1 MVGHQ
6 SLDVCW
12 QKLQVGWRSARTNQA
27 TFLLADRCNLVVNY
41 RIPKEAI
48 PINSKATLPIPPINP
63 PTEESAIAVMDQIRC
78 RAYEL
83 YEQRGREDGYDIEDW
98 LHAESEVIHRG
109 ETKAA

>member
-1 MVGHQ
+1 M
-6 SLDVCW
+6 D
-12 QKLQVGWRSARTNQA
+12 
-27 TFLLADRCNLVVNY
+27 
-41 RIPKEAI
+41 
-48 PINSKATLPIPPINP
+48 
-63 PTEESAIAVMDQIRC
+63 VMDQIRC

>member
-1 MVGHQ
+1 MSKQFRNKKVAGG
-6 SLDVCW
+6 
-12 QKLQVGWRSARTNQA
+12 QKMKT
-27 TFLLADRCNLVVNY
+27 
-41 RIPKEAI
+41 KEAI

-83 YEQRGREDGYDIEDW
+83 YEERGREDGYDIEDW
-98 LHAESEVIHRG
+98 LHAESEVIRRA